1 MIQKLK
7 QRSFKYFILL
17 VICLLLPLIGFF
29 VYATRFQTGFF
40 AFLTLALLINILL
53 LSLFFHRLKNRRSL
67 LKLQREE
74 FSEKANVLKV
84 DLENEVA
91 AIAAF
96 RRKIVTYSQ
105 LKVFVEKL
113 SLCLTQEDSA
123 HMLCREVGRFF
134 EQADA
139 TVVVYVLDAAT
150 GELAIVSSEANQHPV
165 NVKSKRGDVF
175 DRWIMQ
181 NMQPLYLEDTKNDFR
196 FDQDKVEEEQTRP
209 VRSVLSVPLAIHA
222 KLVGILRLDS
232 PEPAKF
238 HKEDLR
244 FLKAIGDVAAVAIE
258 NAQLYDKVEDLAIR
272 DSLTGLYLR
281 RYLAERLQE
290 ELARHLRRDKPVA
303 FLILDLDHFKQY
315 NDSFGHAAGDLVL
328 RHMAA
333 LMRRHFSTPGNLLCR
348 YGGEEFCVVLP
359 ECSKEEAMAL
369 AKSFVALVESEA
381 VTLRREK
388 TPVTV
393 SVGVAVFPSDGRT
406 KEELIQ
412 KADHALYEAKR
423 KGRNCA
429 CAA

>member
-1 MIQKLK
+1 MTQKLK
-7 QRSFKYFILL
+7 QRSFKYFTLL
-17 VICLLLPLIGFF
+17 VLSLLLPLIGFF
-29 VYATRFQTGFF
+29 VYATRFQTRFF
-40 AFLTLALLINILL
+40 TFLALALLFNVLL
-53 LSLFFHRLKNRRSL
+53 LAHFFRRLKNRRSL

-74 FSEKANVLKV
+74 FVENTNVLKV
-84 DLENEVA
+84 DLENESLV
-91 AIAAF
+91 ISAF
-96 RRKIVTYSQ
+96 RQKIVTYSQ

-113 SLCLTQEDSA
+113 SVCLTLEDSA
-123 HMLCREVGRFF
+123 HKLCREVGKFF
-134 EQADA
+134 AHADV
-139 TVVVYVLDAAT
+139 TVIVYVLDLRT
-150 GELAIVSSEANQHPV
+150 GELAIVSSEYNQRPV

-175 DRWIMQ
+175 DRWVMQ

-209 VRSVLSVPLAIHA
+209 VRSVLSAPLAIHN

-232 PEPAKF
+232 PQPGKF

-281 RYLAERLQE
+281 RYLSERLQE
-290 ELARHLRRDKPVA
+290 ELARHLRRDKPVS
-303 FLILDLDHFKQY
+303 FLMLDLDHFKQY

-328 RHMAA
+328 RHMAT
-333 LMRRHFSTPGNLLCR
+333 LMRRHFSAPGNLLGR

-359 ECSKEEAMAL
+359 ECSKDEAMAM
-369 AKSFVALVESEA
+369 ARGFVELVENEA
-381 VTLRREK
+381 VTLHREK
-388 TPVTV
+388 TRVTV
-393 SVGVAVFPSDGRT
+393 SAGVAVFPRDART
-406 KEELIQ
+406 KEELVQ

>member
-7 QRSFKYFILL
+7 QRSFKHSALL
-17 VICLLLPLIGFF
+17 VAALFLPLLGFF
-29 VYATRFQTGFF
+29 IYATRSQRDFF
-40 AFLTLALLINILL
+40 PVLTLALLANILL
-53 LSLFFHRLKNRRSL
+53 LLFFLRRLKLRRSL

-74 FSEKANVLKV
+74 YSEKANLLKV
-84 DLENEVA
+84 ELENEA
-91 AIAAF
+91 RAIAAF
-96 RRKIVTYSQ
+96 RQKIETYSQ

-123 HMLCREVGRFF
+123 HMLCREVGKFF
-134 EQADA
+134 AHADV
-139 TVVVYVLDAAT
+139 TVIVYALDAST
-150 GELAIVSSEANQHPV
+150 GELAIVASEYNRHPV

-196 FDQDKVEEEQTRP
+196 FDQDKVEEEQTRQ
-209 VRSVLSVPLAIHA
+209 VRSVLSAPLAIHT
-222 KLVGILRLDS
+222 KLIGILRLDS
-232 PEPAKF
+232 PEPGKF

-281 RYLAERLQE
+281 RYMTERLQE

-303 FLILDLDHFKQY
+303 FLMLDLDHFKQY
-315 NDSFGHAAGDLVL
+315 NDSFGHAAGDIVL
-328 RHMAA
+328 RHLAA
-333 LMRRHFSTPGNLLCR
+333 LMRRHFAAPGNLLCR
-348 YGGEEFCVVLP
+348 YGGEEFCVVMP
-359 ECSKEEAMAL
+359 ECSKEEALAL
-369 AKSFVALVESEA
+369 ANNFVRLVEDEELM
-381 VTLRREK
+381 LRREK

-393 SVGVAVFPSDGRT
+393 SVGVAVFPRDART